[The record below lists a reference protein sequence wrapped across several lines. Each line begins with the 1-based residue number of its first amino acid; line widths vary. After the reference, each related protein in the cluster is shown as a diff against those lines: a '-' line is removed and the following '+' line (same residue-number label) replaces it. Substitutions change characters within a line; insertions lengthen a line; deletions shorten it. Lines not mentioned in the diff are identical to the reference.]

1 MIKDLFKKYFHFPK
15 QQPGWPVLAI
25 IGGATV
31 ILSVLYLPLG
41 LLGFASFIYLC
52 IILRRPQRVLSKR
65 PSGQILAPIDGQ
77 VIWVHHDREQDRILI
92 RLRPDIFNSHL
103 AYAPIAGQ
111 IDQQIWYD
119 GQFASFN
126 DTEIP
131 PLTTARQEIVFMP
144 EEAISGDN
152 RITMTH
158 YGAPYSRIVQSFVQE
173 GRNVTPETVV
183 ALGLLRT
190 NIDVSFPASYAP
202 AIGMGQRCL
211 AGETVLADKIRKTG
225 K

>member
-1 MIKDLFKKYFHFPK
+1 MDLFKKYFHFPK

-25 IGGATV
+25 IGGVTV

-41 LLGFASFIYLC
+41 LLGFASFIYLF

-92 RLRPDIFNSHL
+92 RLRQDIFNSHI

-126 DTEIP
+126 DT
-131 PLTTARQEIVFMP
+131 F
-144 EEAISGDN
+144 
-152 RITMTH
+152 
-158 YGAPYSRIVQSFVQE
+158 
-173 GRNVTPETVV
+173 
-183 ALGLLRT
+183 
-190 NIDVSFPASYAP
+190 
-202 AIGMGQRCL
+202 
-211 AGETVLADKIRKTG
+211 
-225 K
+225 

>member
-1 MIKDLFKKYFHFPK
+1 MKTDLFKKYFHFPK

-25 IGGATV
+25 TGGATV

-41 LLGFASFIYLC
+41 LLGFAIFIYLY
-52 IILRRPQRVLSKR
+52 IILRRPQRVLSKM
-65 PSGQILAPIDGQ
+65 PSSQILAPIDGQ
-77 VIWVHHDREQDRILI
+77 IIWVHHDREQDLILI
-92 RLRPDIFNSHL
+92 RLRPDIFNSHI
-103 AYAPIAGQ
+103 AYAPIAGR
-111 IDQQIWYD
+111 IEQQIWYD

-126 DTEIP
+126 DTERP
-131 PLTTARQEIVFMP
+131 PLTSARQEIVFMP
-144 EEAISGDN
+144 EDAISGDN

-173 GRNVTPETVV
+173 GRNVTPETAV

-190 NIDVSFPASYAP
+190 DIDVSFPASYAP

-211 AGETVLADKIRKTG
+211 AGETVLADKTRKTG